1 MDKSIKRL
9 CTICARGGSK
19 GVKNKN
25 IRLLCDKPLI
35 AHTIVQAKLSG
46 MFEYLAVSSDSE
58 QILKVAK
65 QWGADFCILRPDEL
79 ANDYAAKPP
88 AIRHCLREVE
98 RITGTQFQ
106 IFVDLDATSP
116 LRVQEDLI
124 KAVQMLEEKKVSNVI
139 TASPARR
146 SPYFNLVELTKY
158 GVAKLSKELEIPVLR
173 RQDSPK
179 CFDMNASI
187 YVWKREAILKETN
200 SYFFEDTALYVMP
213 ESRSIDIDTEL
224 DFRFVEF
231 LMNYHEDKNV
241 KQ

>member
-1 MDKSIKRL
+1 MDQSIKRL

-58 QILKVAK
+58 EILKVAK
-65 QWGADFCILRPDEL
+65 KWGADFCIRRPDEL

-88 AIRHCLREVE
+88 TIRHCLREVE

-124 KAVQMLEEKKVSNVI
+124 KAVQILEEKKVSNVI

-146 SPYFNLVELTKY
+146 SPYFNLVELTKN

-213 ESRSIDIDTEL
+213 ENRSIDIDTEL

-241 KQ
+241 KK